1 MKNKLKFSIIIP
13 AYNIEKYIDKCIN
26 SIIEQTYKNYEIII
40 INDGSTDNTK
50 NIIDKYKTKKKVT
63 IINQNNKGL
72 SESRNI
78 GVKKATGNYILF
90 VDGDDYI
97 DKKLLETLNNI
108 IEDED
113 IIRFQLRTVDEK
125 YNIIKEYSEKEFKYL
140 SGIDAFNE
148 IIKYKYIE
156 LACCYAYKREFLIK
170 NNFKF
175 KKGTYH
181 EDFGLI
187 PLIIIKANKISSI
200 NYIGYNYVQR
210 NNSIMNNNDYNKE
223 LKKAYDV
230 LEHYDYLKKNNDKY
244 SMLFNSYIANSV
256 ILKLVKLK
264 GNDYTKYKHE
274 INKRNMYS
282 DLLNDTIARKIKRII
297 IKISPKIYYKLFG
310 GKK

>member
-125 YNIIKEYSEKEFKYL
+125 YNIIKEYSEKECKYL
-140 SGIDAFNE
+140 SGIDAFNY
-148 IIKYKYIE
+148 IVNYKYIE
-156 LACCYAYKREFLIK
+156 PAWLYCY
-170 NNFKF
+170 
-175 KKGTYH
+175 KK
-181 EDFGLI
+181 D
-187 PLIIIKANKISSI
+187 
-200 NYIGYNYVQR
+200 
-210 NNSIMNNNDYNKE
+210 
-223 LKKAYDV
+223 
-230 LEHYDYLKKNNDKY
+230 
-244 SMLFNSYIANSV
+244 
-256 ILKLVKLK
+256 
-264 GNDYTKYKHE
+264 
-274 INKRNMYS
+274 
-282 DLLNDTIARKIKRII
+282 
-297 IKISPKIYYKLFG
+297 
-310 GKK
+310 